1 MDRSKA
7 MDRSKE
13 FEGVVS
19 MFTGQKGS
27 MAMGDVE
34 AASTDF
40 TVAASAMSGRFEQT
54 QRMIRRMETL

>member
-1 MDRSKA
+1 
-7 MDRSKE
+7 
-13 FEGVVS
+13 

-54 QRMIRRMETL
+54 QRMIRRMETLGVLSCPL